1 MLVLLIPMPQ
11 KMEKAS
17 TKFSSFLVKGR
28 SLNLLTN
35 CEANKVGQLST
46 PLDSKGESV
55 VGNTWITPMVYPSE
69 FLMGMQRTVL
79 WTKSVP
85 SSTEGSNRVSL

>member
-1 MLVLLIPMPQ
+1 MLVLLMPMPQ

-35 CEANKVGQLST
+35 CEAENG
-46 PLDSKGESV
+46 
-55 VGNTWITPMVYPSE
+55 
-69 FLMGMQRTVL
+69 
-79 WTKSVP
+79 
-85 SSTEGSNRVSL
+85 